1 MVAVSKI
8 LFTKGELLFSI
19 TPTTSVYKALELMME
34 KNVSALLIIENE
46 QLSGIFTERD
56 YARKIVL
63 QGKSSKDTQ
72 VADIM
77 TRDLITVTS
86 QSSIEDCMQLMT
98 NKYIRH
104 LPVVNNNKLVGII
117 SIGDV
122 VRHIIEE
129 QKSIINHMEQYISRS

>member
-19 TPTTSVYKALELMME
+19 TPTTSVYNALELMME